1 MCLTIGS
8 KISLD
13 SLRLKD
19 ETPKTPEAKSDTLTT
34 PAVKTYNDDKINVSQ
49 NSKSRFTQ
57 NENLQAVMDGRTYIT
72 KGMSG
77 DGVKLVQEALKDLG
91 FYPGDKADGKFGNQT
106 TIAIK
111 NFQDNRGLKQTGV
124 IDKTTL
130 NELNKV
136 APPPGKKIWDKG
148 VIEGIFEE
156 TKDTKIAPSNVVG
169 ENKRAKI
176 VVDLSEH
183 RLFLYNDDNSV
194 KKVYSVASGKGGWA
208 DGRGNKTKTGTKII
222 NYKMADPTSVANQL
236 WPETK
241 GKAFGTKLLD
251 LQFIDLKTG
260 KKTLSGEELHG
271 TYTRNSIGT
280 DASHGCMRMQNED
293 IEEVFKAV
301 KQGDLVQIQD

>member
-1 MCLTIGS
+1 MCVTIGG

-19 ETPKTPEAKSDTLTT
+19 ETPKKPEAKSDTLTT
-34 PAVKTYNDDKINVSQ
+34 PATKTFSDDKINVSQ

-124 IDKTTL
+124 IDKNTL

-136 APPPGKKIWDKG
+136 APPPNKKIWDKG

-156 TKDTKIAPSNVVG
+156 TKDTKNQNFAP
-169 ENKRAKI
+169 
-176 VVDLSEH
+176 
-183 RLFLYNDDNSV
+183 
-194 KKVYSVASGKGGWA
+194 
-208 DGRGNKTKTGTKII
+208 
-222 NYKMADPTSVANQL
+222 
-236 WPETK
+236 
-241 GKAFGTKLLD
+241 
-251 LQFIDLKTG
+251 
-260 KKTLSGEELHG
+260 
-271 TYTRNSIGT
+271 
-280 DASHGCMRMQNED
+280 
-293 IEEVFKAV
+293 
-301 KQGDLVQIQD
+301 